1 MASRS
6 LSAMIPCLASMVL
19 WAMEPWMSWEASR
32 LSKSMEAL
40 MASMSALGE
49 DENRPPHMVLAPGF
63 LASSD
68 TVLHPIKRVGRA
80 FATVF
85 PPRPIRIAALPSPLG
100 SLRNVC
106 QFKTSCWTRQLLCD
120 LHSYWRNKKR
130 SERCKGMAMKR
141 LPKFLLSAAMVATMA
156 TSFSAV
162 MAATPAD
169 TLVQAWQIDDIISLD
184 PGRGVRD
191 QRLRDHRQHL

>member
-6 LSAMIPCLASMVL
+6 LSAMIPCFASMVL

-68 TVLHPIKRVGRA
+68 TVLHPIERVGE
-80 FATVF
+80 
-85 PPRPIRIAALPSPLG
+85 PLP
-100 SLRNVC
+100 
-106 QFKTSCWTRQLLCD
+106 QF
-120 LHSYWRNKKR
+120 
-130 SERCKGMAMKR
+130 
-141 LPKFLLSAAMVATMA
+141 
-156 TSFSAV
+156 
-162 MAATPAD
+162 
-169 TLVQAWQIDDIISLD
+169 TL
-184 PGRGVRD
+184 
-191 QRLRDHRQHL
+191 